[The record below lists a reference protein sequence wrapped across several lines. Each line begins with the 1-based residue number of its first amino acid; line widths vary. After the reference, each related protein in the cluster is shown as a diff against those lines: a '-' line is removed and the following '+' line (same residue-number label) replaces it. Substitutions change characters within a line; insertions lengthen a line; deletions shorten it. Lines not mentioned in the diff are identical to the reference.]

1 MVSSTE
7 GPPWAVVQVRAE
19 QCNTQS
25 FLLCHAYGV
34 FAHTPRLRARAFV
47 RQGVVQG
54 AVGVVDM
61 GLAEGS
67 TLAAV
72 VVRAHP
78 CNTQLCCCVFLLC
91 IYSHPLPLARAS
103 VRRGVVAGFVTNVQT
118 DLAEGST
125 VAWGGRGDRGRTRWR
140 RRRRVP
146 WHGKASVQRT
156 MRGSGDGG
164 QRRADNGGAGITAPD
179 KIGRRR
185 FSSVRRPCRTQL
197 CLRYRTQLLCKIQPC
212 PRKLLIH
219 VPGMYAYVPA
229 RNIVVLWESS
239 RAAHQSTDS
248 CARNGS

>member
-1 MVSSTE
+1 VLSNAIPSPFCCATRMVYLLTPPACVLVLLCVRASCRALSASST
-7 GPPWAVVQVRAE
+7 WVLR
-19 QCNTQS
+19 
-25 FLLCHAYGV
+25 
-34 FAHTPRLRARAFV
+34 RARRWRRWWYAPTRAIPSFV
-47 RQGVVQG
+47 
-54 AVGVVDM
+54 AV
-61 GLAEGS
+61 
-67 TLAAV
+67 
-72 VVRAHP
+72 P
-78 CNTQLCCCVFLLC
+78 FLLC